1 MAISVLLYAGLA
13 LLALGSVSLVHP
25 PRFLGIATHA
35 AAFVVLAAGLLAAV
49 AALAVPPPAA
59 RASAREPTR
68 IDDFVPRLQFEEFHE
83 RRVRATPGRIF
94 RAIHDLPAGEIR
106 LFRLLTWIRSPH
118 LPWTTAPESIL
129 NPPAKEPILDTAL
142 RSGFVLLIED
152 KDREIV
158 LGTLVAR
165 PRGPRVALPTDA
177 AEISRRFAA
186 LSAPGYAKAAMN
198 FRVEPRPDG
207 SCRVTTE
214 TRIFATD
221 PKTAR
226 RFSTYWRFIYP
237 GSALI
242 RRMWLDAIAARAERP
257 ERAPG

>member
-1 MAISVLLYAGLA
+1 VAISALLYAGLA
-13 LLALGSVSLVHP
+13 LLAFGSVSLVSP
-25 PRFLGIATHA
+25 PHFLGIATRAHA
-35 AAFVVLAAGLLAAV
+35 LVVFAAGLVAVV

-59 RASAREPTR
+59 RTR
-68 IDDFVPRLQFEEFHE
+68 THELSRINEFVPEFQFEEVHE
-83 RRVRATPGRIF
+83 RRVRATPERIF
-94 RAIHDLPAGEIR
+94 QAIHDVPAREIR
-106 LFRLLTWIRSPH
+106 LFRLLTWIRSPR
-118 LPWTTAPESIL
+118 LPWTTTPEGIL
-129 NPPAKEPILDTAL
+129 NPPEEKPVLDTAL
-142 RSGFVLLIED
+142 KSGFVLLAED

-158 LGTLVAR
+158 LGTFVAR
-165 PRGPRVALPTDA
+165 PRGSRIALSLDA

-198 FRVEPRPDG
+198 FRVEPRSDG

-242 RRMWLDAIAARAERP
+242 RRMWLDAIAARAEG
-257 ERAPG
+257 ER